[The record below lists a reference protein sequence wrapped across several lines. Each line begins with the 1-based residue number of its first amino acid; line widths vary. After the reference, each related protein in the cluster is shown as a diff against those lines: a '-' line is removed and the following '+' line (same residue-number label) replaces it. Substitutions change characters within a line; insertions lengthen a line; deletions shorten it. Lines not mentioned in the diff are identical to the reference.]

1 MLRLHNTLT
10 RQLEEFKPLN
20 PGKVGIYLCGPT
32 VYDRAHIGNAR
43 SAVVFDMLHRFMRL
57 SYQVTFVRNITDID
71 DKIMTAANESGQP
84 IAEITS
90 RATRF
95 YHEDTA
101 ALGVLPPTIEPK
113 ATEHIQEMIDLID
126 CLIQKGHAYVE
137 QGHVLFDCT
146 SDPTYGCLSRHPLED
161 IVAGARVE
169 LAPYKKNP
177 QDFVLWKPSTPEQ
190 PGWESPWGRG
200 RPGWHIECSAMSL
213 KHLGESF
220 DIHGGGQD
228 LIFPHHENEVA
239 QSTCC
244 IGKGK
249 FAQVWLHHG
258 LLIVNGT
265 KMSKSLGNFLT
276 VPDLLQQA
284 NGETI
289 RFAILSTHYRQPLDW
304 QNDTLIQA
312 KSSLDRLYTALKGYS
327 PTQEQNGIDPEVTSA
342 LEDDLN
348 TPKAIARLHE
358 LAHKINTSTHKKE
371 KEEWQTRLYNSGGL
385 LGFFLSSFEAWFQG
399 GIDPAEIEQLIE
411 QRNQAR
417 LSKNFSEAD
426 RIRHQLLEKDII
438 LEDTPQGTTWRKI

>member
-1 MLRLHNTLT
+1 MIRFHNTLT
-10 RQLEEFKPLN
+10 RAVEEFKPLN

-43 SAVVFDMLHRFMRL
+43 SAVVFDMLYRFLRL
-57 SYQVTFVRNITDID
+57 FFQVTYVRNITDID
-71 DKIMTAANESGQP
+71 DKIINAANESGQT
-84 IAEITS
+84 IADITS
-90 RATRF
+90 RATRL
-95 YHEDTA
+95 YHEDMAT
-101 ALGVLPPTIEPK
+101 LGVLPPTIEPK

-126 CLIQKGHAYVE
+126 CLIQKGNAYVAQE
-137 QGHVLFDCT
+137 HVLFDST
-146 SDPTYGCLSRHPLED
+146 SDPTYGCLSHHPLEE
-161 IVAGARVE
+161 IIAGSRVE
-169 LAPYKKNP
+169 LAPYKRNP
-177 QDFVLWKPSTPEQ
+177 SDFVLWKPSTPKQ
-190 PGWESPWGRG
+190 PGWESPWFRG

-244 IGKGK
+244 VGKGK

-258 LLIVNGT
+258 MLIVRGT
-265 KMSKSLGNFLT
+265 KMSKSLGNFIT

-304 QNDTLIQA
+304 QDDTLHQA

-327 PTQEQNGIDPEVTSA
+327 ATKSQDAIDSQVISA

-358 LAHKINTSTHKKE
+358 LVHMVNRSPEPRE
-371 KEEWQTRLYNSGGL
+371 KEEWQTKLYQSGQL
-385 LGFFLSSFEAWFQG
+385 LGFFLSSCEAWFQG

-417 LSKNFSEAD
+417 LAKDFAKAD
-426 RIRHQLLEKDII
+426 RIRQQLLEQNIV
-438 LEDTPQGTTWRKI
+438 LEDSPQGTTWRKT